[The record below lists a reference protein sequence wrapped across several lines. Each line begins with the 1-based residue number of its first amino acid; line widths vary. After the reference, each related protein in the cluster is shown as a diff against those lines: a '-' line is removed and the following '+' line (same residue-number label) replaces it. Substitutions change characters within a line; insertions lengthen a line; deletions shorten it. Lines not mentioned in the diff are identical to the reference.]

1 MECSVKSVTHLLIGL
16 VMLAGCSSQQKDNS
30 TFSNEKPKLVTSA
43 REQGLVEMSA
53 ATSTTQEALPPVA
66 ALDSKSTPN
75 DKLNTQLQD
84 AIQKQDDRSI
94 AIHAREI
101 LLRNPQNV
109 TALNALA
116 LFYFKKGQIET
127 AKTLLNKALSIEP
140 EISLLHSNLAFIYQS
155 QNLNDEAI
163 LSYRQAMKIDPY
175 NTIAASNIG
184 YMYLKRKDY
193 RKAQVAYEIAV
204 EKGQRDWKTLSNYG
218 VTLTAL
224 GIYPLAFTQLKAA
237 VGLQSQN
244 IEVNLNY
251 AILLIEHMEKRTE
264 GLEVL
269 NKIRFLGPGPDLRKK
284 ISSLE
289 NQAKSVLK

>member
-1 MECSVKSVTHLLIGL
+1 MKSVILIFIGLSSLIG
-16 VMLAGCSSQQKDNS
+16 CRSHQKDTS
-30 TFSNEKPKLVTSA
+30 TSTAEKPKLVTSA
-43 REQGLVEMSA
+43 WDQGLVEMT
-53 ATSTTQEALPPVA
+53 ATSPTTQEALPPVA
-66 ALDSKSTPN
+66 ALDTKSTPN
-75 DKLNTQLQD
+75 DKLNTQLQE
-84 AIQKQDDRSI
+84 AIQKQDDRAI
-94 AIHAREI
+94 AIQAREI
-101 LLRNPQNV
+101 LLRNPLNV

-140 EISLLHSNLAFIYQS
+140 EISLLHSNLAFVYQS
-155 QNLNDEAI
+155 QNLIDEAI
-163 LSYRQAMKIDPY
+163 LAYRQAMKVDPY

-184 YMYLKRKDY
+184 YLYLKRKDY
-193 RKAQVAYEIAV
+193 QKAQVAYEIAV
-204 EKGQRDWKTLSNYG
+204 GKGQKDWKTLSNYG

-237 VGLQSQN
+237 VGLQPQN

-264 GLEVL
+264 GLAVIS
-269 NKIRFLGPGPDLRKK
+269 KIRFLGPGPDLRKK
-284 ISSLE
+284 ISNLE